1 MSDVVKN
8 VVLGFVAF
16 CEALSAGFVCD
27 YYVCA
32 TIMMHLLSS
41 ATVCLPSLALFLAC
55 FWSAISLV
63 LCV

>member
-8 VVLGFVAF
+8 VFLGFVAF
-16 CEALSAGFVCD
+16 CEALSACFVCD